1 MLAQVNKSQKLQK
14 VHDWRIIG
22 GTKFPYKE
30 YSPILNILKKIKK
43 RNLKFKCGP
52 KLA

>member
-1 MLAQVNKSQKLQK
+1 MLVQVNKSQKLQK

-30 YSPILNILKKIKK
+30 YSPILNILKKLRSEIQ
-43 RNLKFKCGP
+43 NLS
-52 KLA
+52 AAQN

>member
-1 MLAQVNKSQKLQK
+1 MLIQVNNLQKIQK

-30 YSPILNILKKIKK
+30 YSPTLNVLKIKK
-43 RNLKFKCGP
+43 
-52 KLA
+52 